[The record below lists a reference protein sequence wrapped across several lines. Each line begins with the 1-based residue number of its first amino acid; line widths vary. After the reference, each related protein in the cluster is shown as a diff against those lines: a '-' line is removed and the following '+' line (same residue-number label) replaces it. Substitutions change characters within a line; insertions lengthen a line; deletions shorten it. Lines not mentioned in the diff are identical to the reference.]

1 MAWRGGDKR
10 GVTDGGG
17 LPTAPPARPHLVP
30 VTEVEQ
36 VGHDGL
42 QRQPGSLPPHHPSGG
57 QLWGGGAVLCALSP
71 QARGCCYSRRC
82 SCSRC
87 WWPGRPSPLPSCG
100 SAAGARG
107 AGEGRVRALGARGG
121 HGDLALGWGGSET
134 LTSFTTYFSRFSSVF
149 SFRQPCRG
157 ERVVRVR
164 RGARIQT
171 FFVPPTP
178 PFQKTSG
185 GEAMVMVSPEPCP
198 WHPPRDGLGPWPRAR
213 PGTCCGRT

>member
-1 MAWRGGDKR
+1 MACNDSRGHCHHTIPQEGSC
-10 GVTDGGG
+10 GVGG
-17 LPTAPPARPHLVP
+17 LCSVPSPPRREGAATH
-30 VTEVEQ
+30 
-36 VGHDGL
+36 VGVVVVAV
-42 QRQPGSLPPHHPSGG
+42 GG
-57 QLWGGGAVLCALSP
+57 QEDLPHFLHAAQQQGHAGLARAESGHWG
-71 QARGCCYSRRC
+71 
-82 SCSRC
+82 
-87 WWPGRPSPLPSCG
+87 PG
-100 SAAGARG
+100 
-107 AGEGRVRALGARGG
+107 EG

-157 ERVVRVR
+157 ERVVRVW

-171 FFVPPTP
+171 FFVSPTP